1 MTQPDTGP
9 APPIPGSG
17 MTLRLLVPG
26 LFLGC
31 AVLSG
36 CTSRSDDGAAGGSPP
51 VAGSASPTGGPTATG
66 PAGDG
71 ASGPSPTTSPGTGT
85 ASSEPA
91 RPATGRRCHTSELRA
106 SVGADH
112 PGAGQSNF
120 ALVLTNASDHAC
132 TVRGF
137 PGVAFVNGRG
147 EAVTPDPERATGE
160 ARRTVTL
167 APGASAWSAMT
178 YTNPALTG
186 VTTVTPAVLRLTPP
200 DETAWIPV
208 RWTGGEVSDTGKASV
223 PRLSPLRAGDGT

>member
-1 MTQPDTGP
+1 
-9 APPIPGSG
+9 

-26 LFLGC
+26 LLIGC
-31 AVLSG
+31 AVLTG
-36 CTSRSDDGAAGGSPP
+36 CTGRHTDDAAGGGPS
-51 VAGSASPTGGPTATG
+51 VTGSASPAGGSTAPG

-71 ASGPSPTTSPGTGT
+71 TSGPSPTASPGTGT
-85 ASSEPA
+85 ASPA
-91 RPATGRRCHTSELRA
+91 SAVPATGRRCHTSELRA

-120 ALVLTNASDHAC
+120 ALVLTNASDRTC

-137 PGVAFVNGRG
+137 PGVAFVDGAG
-147 EAVTPDPERATGE
+147 EAVTPDPERATDE
-160 ARRTVTL
+160 ARQTVTL
-167 APGASAWSAMT
+167 APGAAAWSAMT

-186 VTTVTPAVLRLTPP
+186 VTTVTPAALRITPP
-200 DETAWIPV
+200 DETAWIAV